1 MQRPRLLVADDHA
14 STRDLLCGLLR
25 TEFDVVADVQDGL
38 GLVSAAER
46 LSPDVILTDIS
57 MPGMDGIEAANLIRR
72 RNPAARI
79 IFVTVHTDPMLVK
92 RGLAAGALGYLL
104 KFTAGDELIP
114 AVHAALRGERY
125 VGRDFRGPDGTRDT
139 K

>member
-114 AVHAALRGERY
+114 AVHAALRGECY
-125 VGRDFRGPDGTRDT
+125 VGRDFRCPDGTRDT